1 MTTRCGYLI
10 VVMTQAFLNSPEHI
24 FLVNF
29 TQKFQIGKNA
39 DGNWNAGNV
48 CFPNPFPTIPENQL
62 RKIIPVLF
70 EQNLKIPPTL
80 AVYTHVNYLRNS
92 TLFNFWERLARSLHD
107 LDLANSFNAN
117 AAAVATVQLP
127 ETPRIMVS
135 PPPSAPA
142 LTTELMD
149 KPSLTVVPLKDAPV
163 AQEETQKAQ
172 QTLRPEEQQQTLPKK
187 PAGMFALL
195 GNALGNKSNKTLQHA
210 KSFNAI
216 NVQEHDKTLDASIS
230 NLSTRSENKKKR
242 FMFTKKIRMFT
253 RSTNK
258 LQALC

>member
-1 MTTRCGYLI
+1 MVTEC
-10 VVMTQAFLNSPEHI
+10 
-24 FLVNF
+24 
-29 TQKFQIGKNA
+29 
-39 DGNWNAGNV
+39 V
-48 CFPNPFPTIPENQL
+48 CFNHFPTPPPQTENQL

-80 AVYTHVNYLRNS
+80 AVYTHVNYFRNS
-92 TLFNFWERLARSLHD
+92 TLFNFWERLARSLQD
-107 LDLANSFNAN
+107 LDLTNCFNAN
-117 AAAVATVQLP
+117 AAVTTVTLP

-135 PPPSAPA
+135 PPPTAS
-142 LTTELMD
+142 ELME
-149 KPSLTVVPLKDAPV
+149 KPALTVVPFKDSPA
-163 AQEETQKAQ
+163 AQEETQ
-172 QTLRPEEQQQTLPKK
+172 QTLRPEEHQQTLPKK

-195 GNALGNKSNKTLQHA
+195 GNALGGKSKTLQHA

-242 FMFTKKIRMFT
+242 FTFTKKIRMFT

>member
-1 MTTRCGYLI
+1 M
-10 VVMTQAFLNSPEHI
+10 
-24 FLVNF
+24 
-29 TQKFQIGKNA
+29 
-39 DGNWNAGNV
+39 
-48 CFPNPFPTIPENQL
+48 

-80 AVYTHVNYLRNS
+80 AVYTHVNYFRNS
-92 TLFNFWERLARSLHD
+92 TLFNFWERLARSLQD
-107 LDLANSFNAN
+107 LDLANCFNAN
-117 AAAVATVQLP
+117 AAVATVQLP

-142 LTTELMD
+142 LTPELME
-149 KPSLTVVPLKDAPV
+149 KPLLTVVPLKDAPV
-163 AQEETQKAQ
+163 AQVETQKAQ